1 MTYAPTRDRRMP
13 DRGPR
18 PETSTRQR
26 PPAPPGPSRRT
37 VTRRRL
43 AADLRSLGLP
53 AGRPVLVHASLSQIG
68 HVKFGAETVIGA
80 LLQVLG
86 PNGTLVTGAGTPE
99 NSTTS
104 RAFLQRTD
112 GLTQEEVERYR
123 AQMPAFDRKHTP
135 TSVGAIAE
143 ALRTWPGAERSGH
156 PQSSFAAVGREARA
170 LMADHR
176 VKCHLGED
184 SPLAKL
190 YDRDALILMV
200 GVGYRACSAFH
211 LAEYRYCERP
221 PRRVYSC
228 VVKKWGNPSWL
239 EYRDVVLDDSDF
251 EFIGNHVEG
260 VLEDQGTMLSGTV
273 GHAPSR
279 LIPMRSVV
287 DLAGRW
293 LADNRTYAPVAT
305 QSQTW

>member
-1 MTYAPTRDRRMP
+1 MTYAPTRDRRMR
-13 DRGPR
+13 DRSPR
-18 PETSTRQR
+18 PETATGQR

-43 AADLRSLGLP
+43 AADLRNLGLP

-68 HVKFGAETVIGA
+68 YVKLGAETVIDA
-80 LLQVLG
+80 LLEVLG

-112 GLTQEEVERYR
+112 GLTQEAVERYC

-143 ALRTWPGAERSGH
+143 ALRTWPGAERSAH
-156 PQSSFAAVGREARA
+156 PQSSFAAFGREARA
-170 LMADHR
+170 LMAGHR

-293 LADNRTYAPVAT
+293 LAGNRKYAPVAIR
-305 QSQTW
+305 SQTW